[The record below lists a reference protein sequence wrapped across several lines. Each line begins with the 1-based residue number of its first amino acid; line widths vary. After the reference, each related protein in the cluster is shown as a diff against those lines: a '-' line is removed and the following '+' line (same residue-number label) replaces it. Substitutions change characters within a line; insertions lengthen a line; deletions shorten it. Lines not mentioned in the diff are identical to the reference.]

1 MTICL
6 ANNPGLGF
14 TNQFK
19 GISSFE
25 SMVNEAKKRN
35 NGRTIETHNNGAWLS
50 VPAQAAK
57 ETVFLFPTMNF
68 STDFP
73 DIPKLSINLAEI
85 NVSKTTKELSSQSLM
100 RGCIY
105 MCKEQHRSHV
115 ALLLVLG
122 LIDEE
127 AKGPRFF
134 GASQIVGVISAA
146 DGSLSPLIVV
156 SKTAVR
162 DKTPLSDFDVLAILG
177 ISETGLRD
185 MVQAAEAQFSTFL
198 VDPLLNNTICRRV
211 DRHSGAFGEDFIP
224 EASEDVQVA
233 GPKKKRNGLVNDD
246 VDLEVADGGKFFK
259 KSRVRKSGSAGKSA
273 RRHSSITAD
282 VKSVAAEWNVDDE
295 SNFNEVGDM
304 PLLPVLHTKLVAK
317 VVAPQD
323 VSEREEQQQNRRQ
336 TSTALMGM
344 SPDSVKVRMDSAAN
358 AARNELH
365 ERFHI
370 DSQQREDFSRQRER
384 EQDLRHLQS
393 MKSQSELFDKTIA
406 MQSSFSMVQ
415 ESSQGRQRIAEAY
428 KAIPNSENQ
437 LDMFRELVR
446 SNCPLPSRFESPLR
460 TRLSARP
467 STDDIFPQQLQAQ
480 AHAEFEEVSKTS
492 SHSQLLLQNGL

>member
-14 TNQFK
+14 TNQFQ

-68 STDFP
+68 STDSP
-73 DIPKLSINLAEI
+73 YIPKLS
-85 NVSKTTKELSSQSLM
+85 
-100 RGCIY
+100 
-105 MCKEQHRSHV
+105 
-115 ALLLVLG
+115 
-122 LIDEE
+122 
-127 AKGPRFF
+127 
-134 GASQIVGVISAA
+134 
-146 DGSLSPLIVV
+146 
-156 SKTAVR
+156 
-162 DKTPLSDFDVLAILG
+162 
-177 ISETGLRD
+177 
-185 MVQAAEAQFSTFL
+185 
-198 VDPLLNNTICRRV
+198 LLNNTICRRV
-211 DRHSGAFGEDFIP
+211 DCHSGAFGEDFIP

-246 VDLEVADGGKFFK
+246 VDLEVSDGGKSFK
-259 KSRVRKSGSAGKSA
+259 KSRVRMSGSAGKSA

-384 EQDLRHLQS
+384 EQDLRHL
-393 MKSQSELFDKTIA
+393 
-406 MQSSFSMVQ
+406 
-415 ESSQGRQRIAEAY
+415 
-428 KAIPNSENQ
+428 
-437 LDMFRELVR
+437 
-446 SNCPLPSRFESPLR
+446 
-460 TRLSARP
+460 
-467 STDDIFPQQLQAQ
+467 
-480 AHAEFEEVSKTS
+480 
-492 SHSQLLLQNGL
+492 

>member
-1 MTICL
+1 MDRYVRRYFSGSGWFNGKVTVVRVGEFTGEKLYTVYYSEDSDMEDLNQLSFEEGREYYNQVPQPTLPIELVRLQGASTENPVLTPHVSQLASPPLIASSNLTARKYSSDSTDSSTSSLSSSPSHSPKALSEEKDESDAHTELSPCAGCGNDVSPHYKCPSCNRSLHHFCGTRPSDRSDSPPTHGDPTWCKDCKPSKSAPAAEDETKVYSGQGSGDGVAMTICL

-14 TNQFK
+14 TNQFQ

-35 NGRTIETHNNGAWLS
+35 NGQTIETHNNGAWLS

-68 STDFP
+68 STDSP
-73 DIPKLSINLAEI
+73 YIPKLS
-85 NVSKTTKELSSQSLM
+85 
-100 RGCIY
+100 
-105 MCKEQHRSHV
+105 
-115 ALLLVLG
+115 
-122 LIDEE
+122 
-127 AKGPRFF
+127 
-134 GASQIVGVISAA
+134 
-146 DGSLSPLIVV
+146 
-156 SKTAVR
+156 
-162 DKTPLSDFDVLAILG
+162 
-177 ISETGLRD
+177 
-185 MVQAAEAQFSTFL
+185 
-198 VDPLLNNTICRRV
+198 LLNNTICRRV
-211 DRHSGAFGEDFIP
+211 DCHSGAFGEDFIP

-246 VDLEVADGGKFFK
+246 VDLEVADGGKSFK

-384 EQDLRHLQS
+384 EQDLRHL
-393 MKSQSELFDKTIA
+393 
-406 MQSSFSMVQ
+406 
-415 ESSQGRQRIAEAY
+415 
-428 KAIPNSENQ
+428 
-437 LDMFRELVR
+437 
-446 SNCPLPSRFESPLR
+446 
-460 TRLSARP
+460 
-467 STDDIFPQQLQAQ
+467 
-480 AHAEFEEVSKTS
+480 
-492 SHSQLLLQNGL
+492 